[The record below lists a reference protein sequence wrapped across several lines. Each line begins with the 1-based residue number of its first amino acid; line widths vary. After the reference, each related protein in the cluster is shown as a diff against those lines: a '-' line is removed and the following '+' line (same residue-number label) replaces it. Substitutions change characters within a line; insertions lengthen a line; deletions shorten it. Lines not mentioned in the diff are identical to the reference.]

1 MQWKILY
8 LIRLIYL
15 SYFFNF
21 RNIIVHIAIFPFNLL
36 FLKGHCKYESIHKV
50 NCYFFLFRKVHI
62 KNVIYNKEITENCI
76 NFHREYIFW
85 QFSTSKTYLL
95 KCKSSTFQSSNENI
109 EAGILFQNICNC
121 SALTCKVCQYTKCCD
136 FNLISPAVKVKSVK
150 SCSNK

>member
-1 MQWKILY
+1 MLFLYLFHRLWLQMLIQKYINVSKYNIVHACKCKNHVYKPEVFNSITFQCSEKYY

-85 QFSTSKTYLL
+85 QFSTSKTYFL
-95 KCKSSTFQSSNENI
+95 KCKSSTFQSSN
-109 EAGILFQNICNC
+109 
-121 SALTCKVCQYTKCCD
+121 
-136 FNLISPAVKVKSVK
+136 
-150 SCSNK
+150 